1 MTELNRENLEQTKS
15 NAPFFSK
22 DFIEFNYGKSRLVQ
36 KHNTLNKK
44 NLECINDI
52 DELPDKEVI
61 RLNNELIKSQKI
73 IERQNNKLLEYE
85 KLIEEL
91 AMRDCLTDAYNRRYF
106 NLKIYEE
113 IKKLKE
119 LNSNIVLTFID
130 LDDFKIVND
139 KLGHL
144 EGDKL
149 LKNFVSICKQFL
161 RKDLDLVFRF
171 GGDEFLIMS
180 IQKSKE
186 KAHEIIKNIN
196 KKFKNYTD
204 ISEISYGIVEILS
217 DGIMDD
223 ACIEKYLNEADK
235 RMYQFKNNKN
245 SKGNC
250 IR

>member
-1 MTELNRENLEQTKS
+1 M
-15 NAPFFSK
+15 
-22 DFIEFNYGKSRLVQ
+22 
-36 KHNTLNKK
+36 
-44 NLECINDI
+44 
-52 DELPDKEVI
+52 
-61 RLNNELIKSQKI
+61 KSQKI
-73 IERQNNKLLEYE
+73 IERQNNKLLEYA
-85 KLIEEL
+85 KLVEEL

-106 NLKIYEE
+106 NLKISEE
-113 IKKLKE
+113 IKKLKN

-149 LKNFVSICKQFL
+149 LKSFVSICKQFL

-186 KAHEIIKNIN
+186 KAHEIVKNIN

-217 DGIMDD
+217 EGITDE

-245 SKGNC
+245 SKEKH